1 MKAILEGIAW
11 AALFTVRI
19 RSHLPEERLVYPI
32 VESRCTRD
40 LRWGFEASECTAV
53 GMSV

>member
-11 AALFTVRI
+11 GALFTVRI

-40 LRWGFEASECTAV
+40 VQWVFEASECTAV
-53 GMSV
+53 GMGL